1 MSLFKN
7 VGELDQSLT
16 NSKQLVEKELEI
28 EFLRQ

>member
-7 VGELDQSLT
+7 VAELDQSLT
-16 NSKQLVEKELEI
+16 NSKQRVEKELEI